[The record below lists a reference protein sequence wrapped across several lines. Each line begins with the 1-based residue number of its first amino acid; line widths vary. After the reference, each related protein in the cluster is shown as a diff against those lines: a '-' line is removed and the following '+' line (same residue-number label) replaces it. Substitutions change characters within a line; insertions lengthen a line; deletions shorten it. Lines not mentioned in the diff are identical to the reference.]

1 MSNESIIQ
9 VPPNVG
15 EPIVLQRFL
24 LRLVEELDILLG
36 KRASSTNDEYVS
48 QQELISIGKDLTT
61 AIAIAQEQ
69 LELAVIVIEEAAIN
83 ASTDVDSK
91 INDLQVKQLQ
101 QSSQI
106 DSLDNFAWLRAFTMG
121 FQGRNT
127 NGAVTF
133 NIMYNMASGTRVSV
147 GVYEFELTTKVNSS
161 VDILAYTQH
170 ITSFSIA
177 DSAVSQ
183 DYAVQF
189 EVLSAPSGTF
199 RVRVFAVEQDAGAK
213 LKYTAHD
220 PLATDNVNVFG
231 MFTPPGLA
239 VPT

>member
-36 KRASSTNDEYVS
+36 KRASSTNDEYVT
-48 QQELISIGKDLTT
+48 QQELIAIGSKLT
-61 AIAIAQEQ
+61 IAIALAQE
-69 LELAVIVIEEAAIN
+69 ELYAATLIIEEAADN
-83 ASTDVDSK
+83 ASTDADTEIANIKVE
-91 INDLQVKQLQ
+91 QVQ
-101 QSSQI
+101 QNTRL
-106 DSLDNFAWLRAFTMG
+106 DVLDNLSWFRAFTMG
-121 FQGRNT
+121 FQGRST

-133 NIMYNMASGTRVSV
+133 NIAYNLASGSRTAV
-147 GVYEFELTTKVNSS
+147 GVYEFALTTVASNG
-161 VDILAYTQH
+161 VDVLAYTQH
-170 ITSFSIA
+170 MTSFTIA

-183 DYAVQF
+183 DYSIQF
-189 EVLSAPSGTF
+189 ELISVPAGTF
-199 RVRVFAVEQDAGAK
+199 KVSVFAVEQGVGNR
-213 LKYTAHD
+213 LVYTAHD

-239 VPT
+239 VPV